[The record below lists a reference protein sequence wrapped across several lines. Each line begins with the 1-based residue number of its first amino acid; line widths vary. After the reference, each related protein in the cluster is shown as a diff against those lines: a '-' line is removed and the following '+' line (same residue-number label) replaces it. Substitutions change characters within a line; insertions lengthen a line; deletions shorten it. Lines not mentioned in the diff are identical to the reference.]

1 MAPRLKALRAAW
13 KALRAKFCDFAAY
26 STATA
31 AVEFALVLPVMLTA
45 YLGSVEVGG
54 GVTAD
59 RKLSNLSLTLANLT
73 ARASGA
79 QKDTDLNSIF
89 NASASVLVPYD
100 YTQVGMVVTS
110 IVFDNA
116 NPPNAFAVWST
127 TSGPGVTAMVTDCK
141 TKLDTTV
148 VPTSIRTANGSV
160 ILAQAKYPYK
170 PVIGYVITGTITLS
184 ESNFMVPRN
193 LSAVPRTDSTGTTH
207 TSCSNGNFV

>member
-1 MAPRLKALRAAW
+1 MAPRSKAFWAAW
-13 KALRAKFCDFAAY
+13 KALRAKFCEFASY

-79 QKDTDLNSIF
+79 LKDTDLNSIF

-110 IVFDNA
+110 IVFDASN
-116 NPPNAFAVWST
+116 NAFAVWST
-127 TSGPGVTAMVTDCK
+127 ASGPGVTAMVTDCK

-170 PVIGYVITGTITLS
+170 PVIGYVITGTISLS

-193 LSAVPRTDSTGTTH
+193 LSAVPRTDSTGATH
-207 TSCSNGNFV
+207 TSCSNGSFV